1 MKAHDE
7 TRCCGIV
14 GIGCAHERNRTGRC
28 GEAMAGVTQRGDEG
42 GEHRQQ
48 PQSSDTVNCSG

>member
-1 MKAHDE
+1 MKLDVVASWESVAHM
-7 TRCCGIV
+7 RG
-14 GIGCAHERNRTGRC
+14 TGRC